1 MRFDR
6 PETPLMVRN
15 AARLLLDVVYPPRCA
30 GCGHPG
36 AWVCDECEPRAR
48 RIESLTCERCGAG
61 HPADECLCAELDP
74 ALAVVRSV
82 GLYEAWLRRA
92 IVSFKYEHESDR
104 AEHLGALLATIAV
117 DRWQVDC
124 LVPVP
129 LHPRRLRERGYDQA
143 ALLARRAGFL
153 QHLPVAS
160 ALERT
165 RPTPRQ
171 VGLSGPERVSNVA
184 GAFAVSPSATVLGRR
199 ILLVDDVLTTGSTLS
214 NCASALADAGADW
227 VGAITLARG
236 G

>member
-1 MRFDR
+1 M
-6 PETPLMVRN
+6 
-15 AARLLLDVVYPPRCA
+15 
-30 GCGHPG
+30 
-36 AWVCDECEPRAR
+36 
-48 RIESLTCERCGAG
+48 
-61 HPADECLCAELDP
+61 
-74 ALAVVRSV
+74 

-92 IVSFKYEHESDR
+92 IVSFKYEHESAR

-214 NCASALADAGADW
+214 NCA
-227 VGAITLARG
+227 
-236 G
+236 